1 MGLLGMIMAGGAM
14 GARDAANQNVQAQNQ
29 LEIETAREELRQRYY
44 DRRYQQKRSDNM
56 EMMQSK
62 ALLDQTV
69 YERSRSDKLQD
80 DETNHDRNKEIERM
94 KDARTNSSNATRL
107 EMARIRA
114 GGGNATGESGAVF
127 SPRSP
132 EGKAAQDLVDSG
144 VANDLPHAYEI
155 IFAKS
160 LAGRAAGSINGLTK
174 GIAPEAIDMSRQ
186 FLGSGTTRNAN
197 TDTIRTFNPKTGRF
211 E

>member
-29 LEIETAREELRQRYY
+29 LEIETAREEIRQRYY
-44 DRRYQQKRSDNM
+44 NSRSQQRRADNM
-56 EMMQSK
+56 EIMKSK
-62 ALLDQTV
+62 ALLDQSNYV
-69 YERSRSDKLQD
+69 RERSDKLQD
-80 DETNHDRNKEIERM
+80 DETKHGRNVELEKIKNSRANASSAARIE
-94 KDARTNSSNATRL
+94 A
-107 EMARIRA
+107 ARIRA